1 MNNDNRKIVKYD
13 PNTGEPI
20 YEEVKVEASEPVN
33 QQPQQPN
40 FQTPIVNDNSRF
52 QPNNNFNNQQPV
64 NQMNNQQQPMMNNY
78 NQQPVMNQN
87 NYQQPQYGQPMM
99 NNYNQ
104 PMMNNYQPQNNL
116 NQTSYQPSYDNKKS
130 NKGLIIGIIVGIVVL
145 IAVIAIGCLVF
156 LNGKDSKKSD
166 DKNTKPQTTIND
178 YDDDDNDDNN
188 KPESTPSSN
197 YISYGHLKYKK
208 YPGYSYSLGKD
219 VLNISYDKNG
229 KISLFESTS
238 SDVISHSAT
247 DEDYINYLI
256 EELGF
261 ESADELYLFEKDGY
275 KYLVSFVEKNGAT
288 YLYFCST
295 TPNSS
300 YYVEGLMSDP
310 DATDI
315 NDVLDAL
322 ENVLSNIEK

>member
-1 MNNDNRKIVKYD
+1 MNNDNRKIIKYD

-20 YEEVKVEASEPVN
+20 YEDVKVETNETATQV
-33 QQPQQPN
+33 PQQQN
-40 FQTPIVNDNSRF
+40 FQTSSVNDNSRF

-64 NQMNNQQQPMMNNY
+64 NQNYNQQQVMNNY
-78 NQQPVMNQN
+78 NQQPVNQN
-87 NYQQPQYGQPMM
+87 
-99 NNYNQ
+99 YNQQ

-156 LNGKDSKKSD
+156 FNGKDSKKSD
-166 DKNTKPQTTIND
+166 DNNTKPQTTIND
-178 YDDDDNDDNN
+178 YDDDDDNN